1 MIPFAQPEY
10 VNCPTGLVLPKN
22 IAEQRYTPRR
32 PVMVELFCGC
42 GGFGL
47 GFIEAG
53 FEVVAASDWDCAAAV
68 TYMVNMCRYGEFTIH
83 YIEDSDQ
90 ERLEKYL
97 SKLFKKGS
105 VTGGPLMAGSGW
117 ISRQPRHVPG
127 TKHFFLGDVRKL
139 TGARILDAIGMKKGD
154 VDCVTGGPPCQ
165 GYSQAGKQDV
175 MDPRN
180 SLVFEFARMILEIK
194 PKTMVFEN
202 VPGIM
207 DMVTPDGVPVVDAFG
222 RILEDGSF
230 MTMDA
235 LKRTVEAQTGAV
247 GLLRGAKGS
256 KSRPKR
262 SAKNDR
268 QASLFDDEDYDE

>member
-10 VNCPTGLVLPKN
+10 VTCPTGLVLPKDM
-22 IAEQRYTPRR
+22 AEQRYTPRR

-53 FEVVAASDWDCAAAV
+53 FEVVAASDYDCAAAV

-90 ERLEKYL
+90 DRLEKYL
-97 SKLFKKGS
+97 SKAFKKGS
-105 VTGGPLMAGSGW
+105 CSGGPLAAGTGW
-117 ISRQPRHVPG
+117 IASQPRSVPSV
-127 TKHFFLGDVRKL
+127 KHFFLGDVRKL
-139 TGARILDAIGMKKGD
+139 TGQRILDAIGMKKGE

-165 GYSQAGKQDV
+165 GYSTAGKQDM

-180 SLVFEFARMILEIK
+180 SLVFEFARMILEIN
-194 PKTMVFEN
+194 PKTMCFEN
-202 VPGIM
+202 VPGII
-207 DMVTPDGVPVVDAFG
+207 DMVTPDGVPVLDAFG

-247 GLLRGAKGS
+247 GLLRGGKGS

-262 SAKNDR
+262 PAKNDR
-268 QASLFDDEDYDE
+268 QISLFDDEDYND